1 MEHLYLFA
9 PENDMALAFGKEH
22 YTPTPAAQKIAR
34 DLSLLPLWYASEK
47 GAWVWSQQEVTP
59 AIQKQL
65 EALGVTTRAV
75 RSPQECNTKD
85 AVCHPWGWSKHITLR
100 FRQAG
105 VAAHRLPHADIL
117 EKIRQLSGRATSNE
131 IFRLLS
137 EKIGSYALPA
147 SPKILQSEAEVKDFL
162 FSQPD
167 CILKAPWSS
176 SGRGIFRVNAPCH
189 AMALQ
194 RATSIIRKQG
204 YIMGEAFYDK
214 VQDFALEFYS
224 NGTSVRFA
232 GYSLFQTDSH
242 GAYQGNLLAKN
253 GEIEERLT
261 KFIPAT
267 AMHETQKALTAITT
281 ALIAPTYTGYFG
293 IDMMAYRSS
302 DCSYQLNPCVELNL
316 RMNMGCVAR
325 IIADRLLM
333 QGHTGR
339 YMVEYAPSSQQLI
352 QKQEELQALHPLHIS
367 ESRITEGFL
376 PLTPIL
382 PETNYMA
389 YIVVEKGE

>member
-47 GAWVWSQQEVTP
+47 GASVWSQQEVAP
-59 AIQKQL
+59 AMQRHL
-65 EALGVTTRAV
+65 DALGMTTRAI
-75 RSPQECNTKD
+75 RSPQECHAAD
-85 AVCHPWGWSKHITLR
+85 AVCHPWGWSKYITRR
-100 FRQAG
+100 FKQAG
-105 VAAHRLPHADIL
+105 IAAHRLPNAEKL
-117 EKIRQLSGRATSNE
+117 ENIRQLSGRATSRE

-137 EKIGSYALPA
+137 GKIGSYALPE
-147 SPKILQSEAEVKDFL
+147 SPRILRTEAEVKNYL
-162 FSQPD
+162 HSQPD

-176 SGRGIFRVNAPCH
+176 SGRGVFRVNAPCH

-194 RATSIIRKQG
+194 RATGIIRKQG
-204 YIMGEAFYDK
+204 YIMGEVFYDK

-224 NGTSVRFA
+224 DGTSVGFA

-242 GAYQGNLLAKN
+242 GAYQGNLLATN

-267 AMHETQKALTAITT
+267 ALHETQKALTAITT

-293 IDMMAYRSS
+293 IDMMAYRSA
-302 DCSYQLNPCVELNL
+302 DGSYRLNPCVELNL

-339 YMVEYAPSSQQLI
+339 YMVEYAPSSQQLM
-352 QKQEELQALHPLHIS
+352 QRQRELQALNPLHIS
-367 ESRITEGFL
+367 ERRMAEGFL